1 MTQSTTHDTNGSAQI
16 AGFEQWTAASLGLWT
31 PFLANLQALNGSYG
45 ATLAAMT
52 AEWNGFIAHR
62 LKEDFELPQ
71 RLAKCSKPESTFETY
86 LGFCQQAMADYQKEF
101 AELTKLGAGFA
112 NESVKTFQQ
121 TLKDAD
127 KPRPTAH

>member
-1 MTQSTTHDTNGSAQI
+1 MTQSMPRDTNGTSQA
-16 AGFEQWTAASLGLWT
+16 AGLDQWATAGLGLWA

-45 ATLAAMT
+45 ATFAAMT

-71 RLAKCSKPESTFETY
+71 RLAKCSKPETALETCV
-86 LGFCQQAMADYQKEF
+86 GFCQQAMTDYQKEF
-101 AELTKLGAGFA
+101 AELTKIGSGFA
-112 NESVKTFQQ
+112 DASVKTLQQ